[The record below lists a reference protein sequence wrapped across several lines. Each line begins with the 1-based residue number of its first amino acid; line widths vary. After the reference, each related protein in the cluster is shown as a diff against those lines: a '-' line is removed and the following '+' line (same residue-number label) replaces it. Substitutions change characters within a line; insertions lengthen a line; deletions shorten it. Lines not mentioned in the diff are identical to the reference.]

1 MQGFIC
7 IIIFVLL
14 SVGGFFIFGVQ
25 LPKKKNM
32 ISISKATAKDKRRNV
47 DEKFSKLT
55 FTEKLY
61 TAIKNTVSMSGFK
74 MNTFW
79 FLTALSLFG
88 GMILGKFLFSDTV
101 LATVTGIVLIPLLY
115 IVLKVRARWYKRNQ
129 DELLENSMNIITNS
143 YLGCNDII
151 TADNENLDKLDTPKP
166 FAEFISDVTLI
177 DSNIKRALM
186 KLELKISNKYFS
198 EWIDILVLAQ
208 EKSGDYR
215 FILPAVVQSMND
227 AKRLQIEADT
237 VMMAVWRDY
246 FTSIVL
252 SFSIIPLLRW
262 SNSAWFEILVGT
274 FVGKLLIILML
285 VMTIVSAFITLKINK
300 PLGSIQSLGQYF
312 YRAWFTA
319 QCVSK

>member
-1 MQGFIC
+1 MQNIIYF
-7 IIIFVLL
+7 IIFALL
-14 SVGGFFIFGVQ
+14 TLGDFFIFGVK
-25 LPKKKNM
+25 LPKKKNI
-32 ISISKATAKDKRRNV
+32 ISISKATVKDKRKDV

-55 FTEKLY
+55 FSEKLY
-61 TAIKNTVSMSGFK
+61 TAIRNTVTMSGLK
-74 MNTFW
+74 MNAFW
-79 FLTALSLFG
+79 FLSALTLFG
-88 GMILGKFLFSDTV
+88 GMILGKFLFADKL
-101 LATVTGIVLIPLLY
+101 LAAVTGIVLVPMPY
-115 IVLKVRARWYKRNQ
+115 IVFKVRARWYKRNQ
-129 DELLENSMNIITNS
+129 DELLENSMNLITNS

-151 TADNENLDKLDTPKP
+151 TAVNENLDKLDTPKP
-166 FAEFISDVTLI
+166 FAEFVTDVTLI

-186 KLELKISNKYFS
+186 KLDLKINNKYFS

-237 VMMAVWRDY
+237 VMMAVWKDY

-274 FVGKLLIILML
+274 IVGKLLIILML
-285 VMTIVSAFITLKINK
+285 IMTIVSAFITLKINK
-300 PLGSIQSLGQYF
+300 PL
-312 YRAWFTA
+312 
-319 QCVSK
+319 

>member
-1 MQGFIC
+1 MQNIIYF
-7 IIIFVLL
+7 IIFALL
-14 SVGGFFIFGVQ
+14 TLGGFFIFGVK
-25 LPKKKNM
+25 LPKKKNI
-32 ISISKATAKDKRRNV
+32 ISISKATVKDKRKDV

-55 FTEKLY
+55 FSEKLY
-61 TAIKNTVSMSGFK
+61 TAIRNTVTMCGLK

-79 FLTALSLFG
+79 FLSALALFG
-88 GMILGKFLFSDTV
+88 GMILGKFLFADKL
-101 LATVTGIVLIPLLY
+101 LAAVTGIVLVPMPY
-115 IVLKVRARWYKRNQ
+115 IVFKVRARWYKRNQ
-129 DELLENSMNIITNS
+129 DELLENSMNLITNS

-151 TADNENLDKLDTPKP
+151 TAVNENLDKLDTPKP
-166 FAEFISDVTLI
+166 FAEFITDVTLI

-186 KLELKISNKYFS
+186 KLELKVNNKYFS

-237 VMMAVWRDY
+237 VMMAVWKDY

-274 FVGKLLIILML
+274 VVGKLLIILML
-285 VMTIVSAFITLKINK
+285 IMTIVSAFITLKINK
-300 PLGSIQSLGQYF
+300 PL
-312 YRAWFTA
+312 
-319 QCVSK
+319 

>member
-1 MQGFIC
+1 MQNIIYF
-7 IIIFVLL
+7 IIFALL
-14 SVGGFFIFGVQ
+14 TLGGFFIFGVK
-25 LPKKKNM
+25 LPKKKNI
-32 ISISKATAKDKRRNV
+32 ISISKATVKDKRKDV

-55 FTEKLY
+55 FSEKLY
-61 TAIKNTVSMSGFK
+61 TAIRNTVTMSGLK
-74 MNTFW
+74 MNAFW
-79 FLTALSLFG
+79 FLSALTLFG
-88 GMILGKFLFSDTV
+88 GMILGKFLFADKL
-101 LATVTGIVLIPLLY
+101 LAAVTGIVLVPMPY
-115 IVLKVRARWYKRNQ
+115 IVFKVRARWYKRNQ
-129 DELLENSMNIITNS
+129 DELLENSMNLITNS

-151 TADNENLDKLDTPKP
+151 TAVNENLDKLDTPKP
-166 FAEFISDVTLI
+166 FAEFVTDVTLI

-186 KLELKISNKYFS
+186 KLDLKINNKYFS

-237 VMMAVWRDY
+237 VMMAVWKDY

-274 FVGKLLIILML
+274 IVGKLLIILML
-285 VMTIVSAFITLKINK
+285 IMTIVSAFITLKINK
-300 PLGSIQSLGQYF
+300 PL
-312 YRAWFTA
+312 
-319 QCVSK
+319 

>member
-1 MQGFIC
+1 MQGLIC
-7 IIIFVLL
+7 VIVFVLL
-14 SVGGFFIFGVQ
+14 CFGSFFIFEIR
-25 LPKKKNM
+25 LPKKKNI
-32 ISISKATAKDKRRNV
+32 ISISKAAAKDKRKDV
-47 DEKFSKLT
+47 DEKFSKLS

-61 TAIKNTVSMSGFK
+61 TAIKNTVTMSGFK

-79 FLTALSLFG
+79 LLSALSLFG
-88 GMILGKFLFSDTV
+88 GLVLGKLLFTDTL
-101 LATVTGIVLIPLLY
+101 LAVSTGIALIPVPY

-129 DELLENSMNIITNS
+129 DELLENSMNLITNS

-151 TADNENLDKLDTPKP
+151 TAVNENLNKLDIPKP

-186 KLELKISNKYFS
+186 KLELKINNKYFS

-227 AKRLQIEADT
+227 AKRIQIEADT

-246 FTSIVL
+246 FTSIIL

-262 SNSAWFEILVGT
+262 SNSAWFDILVTT
-274 FVGKLLIILML
+274 FVGKLLIMLML
-285 VMTIVSAFITLKINK
+285 IMTVISAFITLRINK
-300 PLGSIQSLGQYF
+300 PL
-312 YRAWFTA
+312 
-319 QCVSK
+319 

>member
-1 MQGFIC
+1 MQGFIYV
-7 IIIFVLL
+7 IVFVLL
-14 SVGGFFIFGVQ
+14 CFGSFFIFGIRP
-25 LPKKKNM
+25 PKKKNI
-32 ISISKATAKDKRRNV
+32 ISISKASAKDKRKDV

-61 TAIKNTVSMSGFK
+61 TAIKNTVTMSGFK

-79 FLTALSLFG
+79 FLSALSLFG
-88 GMILGKFLFSDTV
+88 GLVLGKFLFTDTL
-101 LATVTGIVLIPLLY
+101 LAVTTGIALIPVPY

-129 DELLENSMNIITNS
+129 DELLENSMNLITNS

-151 TADNENLDKLDTPKP
+151 TAVNENLDKLDTPKP

-186 KLELKISNKYFS
+186 KLELKINNKYFS

-246 FTSIVL
+246 FTSIIL

-262 SNSAWFEILVGT
+262 SNSAWFDILVTT
-274 FVGKLLIILML
+274 FVGKLLIMLML
-285 VMTIVSAFITLKINK
+285 IMTVVSAFITLRINK
-300 PLGSIQSLGQYF
+300 PL
-312 YRAWFTA
+312 
-319 QCVSK
+319 